1 MIRRARNLGA
11 HLWMRSNLSALIM
24 AGVLA
29 ALCAWPSY
37 VSCAPVA
44 NQQANV
50 ATPQAAAADT
60 LERSARA
67 SFGDLTEAESRL
79 LKNAPY
85 RRLVWSSPSSDPDD
99 PINDPSKAQGW
110 GRERGIRAEII
121 SWLLTD
127 AQASRLV
134 HPSGVGIAGAR
145 IVGQIDLTYL
155 TATIPLTII
164 DSSIPD
170 GMDLSY
176 AHVQGIDL
184 RKSWTG
190 PIAAQRAIVQGDLGL
205 SFGHY
210 GNVSLFRSELDGDLD
225 CGGGHFVGNEPVS
238 AIATTIKGDAV
249 FHQGFETSG
258 TVDFRLARIGQSL
271 SFNDAH
277 FTGTHENGL
286 NAERAEIGGTVYWVD
301 IKIGPHTQ
309 LDLGDAHAG
318 SLWDTSWS
326 WPTAGNLF
334 LVGFVYGSFSGGP
347 MTAGNRLEW
356 IHRQPP
362 ALWGQPQ
369 PYRRLALVLR
379 ESGNEGGATQ
389 VEVAREDALTEY
401 GGLPRA
407 QRLWRLA
414 LWATI
419 GYGYRPLRALW
430 WILAFVTVGTVF
442 FRWGY
447 DARLIA
453 PTEEGAYEQFV
464 KTGKP
469 PPHYPLFSSFV
480 YALENFLPVVDLH
493 QGTYWRP
500 NPQHKSVPRIL
511 KSREPGT
518 MPATLLRCYLWLHI
532 LAGWTI
538 TPLLFA
544 GLAGLLRS

>member
-1 MIRRARNLGA
+1 MIRRARGA
-11 HLWMRSNLSALIM
+11 HPWMRSNLSALIM

-29 ALCAWPSY
+29 ALCGRPSY

-60 LERSARA
+60 LERTARA
-67 SFGDLTEAESRL
+67 SFGDLTEAEIGLVR
-79 LKNAPY
+79 NAPY
-85 RRLVWSSPSSDPDD
+85 RKLVWSSPSSDADNPV
-99 PINDPSKAQGW
+99 NDPSKAEGW
-110 GRERGIRAEII
+110 GKERSIRAEII

-145 IVGQIDLTYL
+145 VVGGIDLTYL
-155 TATIPLTII
+155 TAPIPLTII

-176 AHVQGIDL
+176 AHVQAIDL

-190 PIAAQRAIVQGDLGL
+190 PISAQRAVVQGDVGL

-210 GNVSLFRSELDGDLD
+210 GNVSFFRSEIDGDLD
-225 CGGGHFVGNEPVS
+225 CNGGHFVGDEPVS

-249 FHQGFETSG
+249 FHQGFETGG

-277 FTGTHENGL
+277 FIGTHENGL

-318 SLWDTSWS
+318 SLWDTNWS
-326 WPTAGNLF
+326 WPTGGNLF
-334 LVGFVYGSFSGGP
+334 LVGFVYSSFSGGP
-347 MTAGNRLEW
+347 MTADSRLEW
-356 IHRQPP
+356 LHRQPP

-369 PYRRLALVLR
+369 PYRRLAQVLR
-379 ESGNEGGATQ
+379 DNGSEEGAIK
-389 VEVAREDALTEY
+389 VEIAREDALAMY

-407 QRLWRLA
+407 ARLWKLA

-430 WILAFVTVGTVF
+430 WILAFVILGTVL

-453 PTEEGAYEQFV
+453 PTEEGAYESFV

-480 YALENFLPVVDLH
+480 YSLENFLPVVDLH

-500 NPQHKSVPRIL
+500 NPQHKSIRPPRIL
-511 KSREPGT
+511 KSRDRGT
-518 MPATLLRCYLWLHI
+518 MPATLLRGYLWLHI